1 MPNCYG
7 FIILDMKNLSTVLV
21 ESSKGNLSYPKGK
34 IEKTDKSEFDCAVRE
49 LLEETGITIDMIN
62 IVPDILLSEY
72 KKDGIA
78 TIHYYVATL
87 QDIEIEQFKY
97 DPEELKSVNWYHF
110 DTINKLNN
118 LRQSRKDLFNKIRS
132 LLQI

>member
-7 FIILDMKNLSTVLV
+7 FIILDINNQSTVLV

-34 IEKTDKSEFDCAVRE
+34 IEKTDKSDFDCAVRE
-49 LLEETGITIDMIN
+49 LQEETGITKDMVN
-62 IVPDILLSEY
+62 IVPEILFSEY
-72 KKDGIA
+72 KKDGVGK
-78 TIHYYVATL
+78 IHYYVATL
-87 QDIEIEQFKY
+87 KDIKIEKFKY

-118 LRQSRKDLFNKIRS
+118 LRESRKDVFNQVRT
-132 LLQI
+132 LLQF